1 MPLSWCSVAESR
13 GKHYTASHAPV
24 TPPTPPNFTKL
35 HHQFTTTKYAGMIPT
50 RLLFRAQPAARNA
63 VFRQFSTSQIR
74 RNAVP
79 PPPPP
84 AAAKPTSPHISI
96 YKDFGR
102 PFIKVF
108 LMAVFVYQ
116 TMYWGWMKMEKDEL
130 KKEKNEVI
138 RELEEKVQQAREN
151 MVVKGK

>member
-1 MPLSWCSVAESR
+1 
-13 GKHYTASHAPV
+13 
-24 TPPTPPNFTKL
+24 
-35 HHQFTTTKYAGMIPT
+35 MIPT
-50 RLLFRAQPAARNA
+50 RLLFRAQPIRIALR
-63 VFRQFSTSQIR
+63 RQFSTGPSL

-79 PPPPP
+79 PSPPVGD
-84 AAAKPTSPHISI
+84 AAKPTSPHINI

-130 KKEKNEVI
+130 KQEKNGESSVAT
-138 RELEEKVQQAREN
+138 LD
-151 MVVKGK
+151 